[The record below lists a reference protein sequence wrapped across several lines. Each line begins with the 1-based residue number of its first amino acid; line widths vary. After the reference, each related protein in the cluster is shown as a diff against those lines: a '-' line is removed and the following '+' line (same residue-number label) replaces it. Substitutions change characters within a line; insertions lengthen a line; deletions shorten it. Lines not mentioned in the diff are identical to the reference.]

1 MRRRVGVASDTG
13 MQGREFGL
21 RQMGILF
28 AMVLAFLVLAP
39 EGASAQSAFSGTVR
53 DSSGAVLPGVTV
65 EAASPV
71 LIEKTRSVVT
81 DESGR
86 YNMVDLRP
94 GAFRLTFTLEGFSTL
109 VRDGIDLPGNTTVT
123 INGELRVGSLEES
136 ITVSGQAPLVD
147 VQNAQRTQVV
157 ERAVLDALP
166 TTRNMQSVGSIV
178 PGVKLSR
185 PDVGGSQGMEQT
197 YMRTHGADD
206 RHTSMQVD
214 GMSVNSSMGD
224 GNIQAYNDDA
234 LAQQVVFQTSA
245 LPAEVAAGGVRV
257 NMIPKDGGNTIK
269 GGGFFGG
276 TASAWQANNLD
287 DDLRSRGFRFRNF
300 VDHVQDFNFNMGGP
314 IIRDRL
320 WYFGTAR
327 HVSVDEGV
335 GNSFYPADYSDSQGI
350 DHKAGDPSIQHQ
362 YVRDALIRLT
372 YQANS
377 RTKVSSY
384 FERIWKHKDPEL
396 LSGYNPITASVIR
409 DPRRAL
415 YYVGQAKLTSTLTNR
430 MLLEIGYST
439 NIERLSQRYQ
449 PNIEAIA
456 AQPFTPD
463 WYKTVTRSAANGNVW
478 GAAPGGSTGTYPDRK
493 VISGALSYV
502 TGSHSFKTG
511 AQWSFGVDG
520 NSQIRT
526 GDLVQNYNDAGAGR
540 SCSESALANCV
551 PNAVTVYNTPT
562 SYFSY
567 VNYDLGIYAQDTWTV
582 KRLTVSPGVRFDTFN
597 AKSEGGCRGAGRFT
611 PAFCRD
617 ETPNQPRWNDI
628 SPRVAVVYDL
638 FGNTKTAIK
647 GSVSKYML
655 PWAGGWAKRY
665 NPFTTVTDVRT
676 WRDLNSDDIAQ
687 DNEIGPSG
695 NSNFGVSTG
704 RTADPN
710 LRREYNV
717 EATLGVQHQLL
728 PRLALFG
735 GWFHRRFYNQEAQR
749 NSSLTAADW
758 TSFQAASPLGNG
770 EMITLFNLNPAKAG
784 LYASNLTDVNSDTN
798 RTIYDGFE
806 ISFTARLPKGSTV
819 FGGLTN
825 DRVITITCDQYDPNK
840 LRFCDQSGKTFQ
852 EYGKTSTP
860 PFRNDF
866 KIAGNYPLGWGVEV
880 SAVFM
885 SYAGKGNSYTAQ
897 DPSLGVYWS
906 VPASVFPNG
915 QRTRVVTSAPIL
927 LAAGTQTQ
935 APGVNLIAPNT
946 KFQNRW
952 NQLDASAKRTFRFG
966 SKEFQAQFALFNLTN
981 NNVVLQ
987 EIQTTS
993 LVTGLSPS
1001 LGQPQNFLQG
1011 RMMRLALLVNF

>member
-1 MRRRVGVASDTG
+1 MWRSVKESRQSWFARVRSRHAGS
-13 MQGREFGL
+13 L
-21 RQMGILF
+21 RPAGILL
-28 AMVLAFLVLAP
+28 LAI
-39 EGASAQSAFSGTVR
+39 GAIALLPGTARAQSAFSGVVR
-53 DSSGAVLPGVTV
+53 DASGAVLPGVTV
-65 EAASPV
+65 EATSPV
-71 LIEKTRSVVT
+71 LIERTRSVVS
-81 DESGR
+81 DETGR
-86 YNMVDLRP
+86 YTMVDLRP
-94 GAFRLTFTLEGFSTL
+94 GTYKLTFTLAGFSTL
-109 VRDGIDLPGNTTVT
+109 VRDNVELPGNTTVP
-123 INGELRVGSLEES
+123 INVELRVGALEES
-136 ITVSGQAPLVD
+136 ITVSGQTPLVD

-157 ERAVLDALP
+157 EREVLDALP

-257 NMIPKDGGNTIK
+257 NMIPKDGGNTLK

-287 DDLRSRGFRFRNF
+287 DELRAKGFRFRNF

-314 IIRDRL
+314 IRTDRL
-320 WYFGTAR
+320 WFFGTVR

-372 YQANS
+372 YQANQK
-377 RTKVSSY
+377 TKVSSY

-396 LSGYNPITASVIR
+396 LSGYNPITASDIR
-409 DPRRAL
+409 DPKHAL
-415 YYVGQAKLTSTLTNR
+415 YYVGQVKITSTLTNR
-430 MLLEIGYST
+430 LLLEVGYST
-439 NIERLSQRYQ
+439 NLERLSQRYQ
-449 PNIEAIA
+449 PAIEEIA
-456 AQPFTPD
+456 QHPFTPA
-463 WYKTVTRSAANGNVW
+463 WFQTVTHSASNGTTW

-493 VISGALSYV
+493 VFSGALSYV
-502 TGSHSFKTG
+502 TGSHSMKVG
-511 AQWSFGVDG
+511 SQWSFGVDG

-526 GDLVQNYNDAGAGR
+526 GDLVQNYLDAAGK
-540 SCSESALANCV
+540 SCTEGVRDSCV
-551 PNAVTVYNTPT
+551 PNTVTVYNTPT
-562 SYFSY
+562 SYFEY
-567 VNYDLGIYAQDTWTV
+567 VNYDLGIYAQDTWTF
-582 KRLTVSPGVRFDTFN
+582 KRLTLSPGIRYDKFN
-597 AKSEGGCRGAGRFT
+597 AKSEGGCRNAGRFV
-611 PAFCRD
+611 PEFCRD
-617 ETPNQPRWNDI
+617 EVQDQPNWNNFAPRF
-628 SPRVAVVYDL
+628 AAVYDV

-655 PWAGGWAKRY
+655 PWSGGWAKRY
-665 NPFTTVTDVRT
+665 DPFTTVTDVRN
-676 WRDLNSDDIAQ
+676 WRDLNGDDIAQ
-687 DNEIGPSG
+687 DNEIGASG
-695 NSNFGVSTG
+695 NANFGVSTG
-704 RTADPN
+704 RAADPD
-710 LRREYNV
+710 LSREYNL
-717 EATLGVQHQLL
+717 EETLGVQHQLL
-728 PRLALFG
+728 PRLAIFAG
-735 GWFHRRFYNQEAQR
+735 YFHRHFYNQEAQR
-749 NSSLTAADW
+749 NPLLTSADW
-758 TSFQAASPLGNG
+758 TPFQVANPLGNG
-770 EMITLFNLNPAKAG
+770 EILTLFNLNPAKAG
-784 LYASNLTDVNSDTN
+784 QYASQLIDVNSDIN

-806 ISFTARLPKGSTV
+806 VSFTARLPRRTTI
-819 FGGLTN
+819 FGGWTN
-825 DRVITITCDQYDPNK
+825 DRLITVTCDQYDPNK
-840 LRFCDQSGKTFQ
+840 LRFCDQTGKTFQ

-866 KIAGNYPLGWGVEV
+866 KLAGNYPLGWGVEV
-880 SAVFM
+880 SGVFM

-906 VPASVFPNG
+906 VPATAFPNG

-935 APGVNLIAPNT
+935 APGVNLISPNT
-946 KFQNRW
+946 KFQERW
-952 NQLDASAKRTFRFG
+952 NQLDLSAKRTFRVG
-966 SKEFQAQFALFNLTN
+966 TREFQGQFALFNATN

-987 EIQTTS
+987 EVQTF
-993 LVTGLSPS
+993 GAN